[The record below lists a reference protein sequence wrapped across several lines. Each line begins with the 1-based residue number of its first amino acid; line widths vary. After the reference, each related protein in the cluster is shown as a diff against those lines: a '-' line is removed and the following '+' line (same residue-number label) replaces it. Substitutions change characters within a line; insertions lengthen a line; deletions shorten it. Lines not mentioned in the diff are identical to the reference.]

1 MRLHSPSGNWQL
13 GLFLALVP
21 AILWGILPVALTVI
35 LEVLDV
41 YSITWFRFAL
51 SFVLL
56 AIYLQVNKK
65 FPYSKILLKSR
76 WKLLLL
82 AIIFLGI
89 NYLLFL
95 QGLVKTTATNTQ
107 VLIQLSPVFF
117 GLGGLVIFKESYT
130 KTQWAGLSL
139 LTFGFILFFNEQL
152 KLLIVSANNYLFGS
166 TLLVLASASWAI
178 YALAQKQLLHWLPSS
193 QVMVMIYGGCS
204 LLFSP
209 FASPQQLLTLSPLHW
224 AILLF
229 CGLNTLVAYGAFAE
243 SLQHWEASKV
253 SAILALTPLVTLLS
267 VSVVWRLAPTI
278 LPHETIT
285 FAGLLGAV
293 FVVLGSIGIAL
304 GKKEVER

>member
-56 AIYLQVNKK
+56 AIYLQVNQK

-117 GLGGLVIFKESYT
+117 GLGGLVI
-130 KTQWAGLSL
+130 
-139 LTFGFILFFNEQL
+139 I
-152 KLLIVSANNYLFGS
+152 
-166 TLLVLASASWAI
+166 
-178 YALAQKQLLHWLPSS
+178 
-193 QVMVMIYGGCS
+193 
-204 LLFSP
+204 
-209 FASPQQLLTLSPLHW
+209 
-224 AILLF
+224 
-229 CGLNTLVAYGAFAE
+229 
-243 SLQHWEASKV
+243 
-253 SAILALTPLVTLLS
+253 
-267 VSVVWRLAPTI
+267 
-278 LPHETIT
+278 
-285 FAGLLGAV
+285 
-293 FVVLGSIGIAL
+293 
-304 GKKEVER
+304 